1 MTIFAMLASHYILL
15 TMKCGRF
22 PDLKMKSF
30 FMQSVMM
37 EKYLFLFI
45 FSRMKRVKAL
55 KYPVCTLEFI
65 SKIPPVKGRKISD
78 I

>member
-1 MTIFAMLASHYILL
+1 MLASHYILL

-45 FSRMKRVKAL
+45 FSQMKRVKAL

>member
-1 MTIFAMLASHYILL
+1 
-15 TMKCGRF
+15 MKCRRF

-30 FMQSVMM
+30 FTQSVMM

-45 FSRMKRVKAL
+45 FFQMKRVKAL
-55 KYPVCTLEFI
+55 KYPVFTLEFI
-65 SKIPPVKGRKISD
+65 SKKPPIEEKEMSD

>member
-1 MTIFAMLASHYILL
+1 MLASHILL
-15 TMKCGRF
+15 TMKCRRF

-37 EKYLFLFI
+37 EKFLFLFI
-45 FSRMKRVKAL
+45 FFQMKRVKAL
-55 KYPVCTLEFI
+55 KYPVFTLEFI